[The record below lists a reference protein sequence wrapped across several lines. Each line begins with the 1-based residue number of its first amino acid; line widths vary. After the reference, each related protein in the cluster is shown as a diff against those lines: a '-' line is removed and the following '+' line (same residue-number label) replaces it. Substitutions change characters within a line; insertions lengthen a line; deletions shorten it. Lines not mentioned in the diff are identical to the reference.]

1 MTSNMSRKSEAEL
14 EARIEHLRSLP
25 VDEIR
30 ALWRQTFKSPPP
42 SALGKDML
50 GRMISYHIQE
60 KALGGLSRASL
71 RLLHDIGRGKA
82 APETARRRLKP
93 GTVLVREYQG
103 ARHSVVVAADGF
115 VWREETYASLSTIA
129 RLVTGTNWN
138 GPKFFGLRLSS
149 AETDKTDTPVRAPSR
164 RGKRRPQ

>member
-1 MTSNMSRKSEAEL
+1 MSQKSAAEI
-14 EARIEHLRSLP
+14 EVEIEHIRSLP
-25 VDEIR
+25 IDEIR
-30 ALWRQTFKSPPP
+30 ALWRQTFKLQPPT
-42 SALGKDML
+42 ALGKDML

-71 RLLHDIGRGKA
+71 RFLDDIGRGK
-82 APETARRRLKP
+82 PDVETTRRRLKP

-103 ARHSVVVAADGF
+103 ERHSVVVASDGF
-115 VWREETYASLSTIA
+115 VWREETYPSLSTIA

-149 AETDKTDTPVRAPSR
+149 GKADKAETTARNPSR
-164 RGKRRPQ
+164 GSKRRAK

>member
-1 MTSNMSRKSEAEL
+1 MSEKSEAEL
-14 EARIEHLRSLP
+14 AAAIEGVRSMP

-30 ALWRQTFKSPPP
+30 ELWRKTFKSPLP

-71 RLLHDIGRGKA
+71 RLLHDIGRGKS

-103 ARHSVVVAADGF
+103 ERHSVVVAADGF
-115 VWREETYASLSTIA
+115 IWRDETFASLSTIA

-138 GPKFFGLRLSS
+138 GPKFFGLRLRS
-149 AETDKTDTPVRAPSR
+149 AKTDKTDAPVRIQSCR
-164 RGKRRPQ
+164 NKRRTQ

>member
-1 MTSNMSRKSEAEL
+1 MSREGDAEL
-14 EARIEHLRSLP
+14 EAEIDRIRSLP
-25 VDEIR
+25 IVEIR
-30 ALWRQTFKSPPP
+30 ALWRQMLRSQPPA
-42 SALGKDML
+42 ALGRDML

-71 RLLHDIGRGKA
+71 RLLDDIGRGKPA
-82 APETARRRLKP
+82 IEKARRRLKP

-103 ARHSVVVAADGF
+103 ERHSVVVASDGF

-138 GPKFFGLRLSS
+138 GPKFFGLHLNSVK
-149 AETDKTDTPVRAPSR
+149 AGKIETGLRSPSR
-164 RGKRRPQ
+164 RIKRRHTQ

>member
-1 MTSNMSRKSEAEL
+1 MSREGELEIEAE
-14 EARIEHLRSLP
+14 IEQIRSLP
-25 VDEIR
+25 IDEIR
-30 ALWRQTFKSPPP
+30 ALWRQTFKSQPPP
-42 SALGKDML
+42 ALGKDML

-60 KALGGLSRASL
+60 KALGGLTRAAL
-71 RLLHDIGRGKA
+71 RLLDDIGRGKPA
-82 APETARRRLKP
+82 VETARRRLKP

-103 ARHSVVVAADGF
+103 ERHSVVVASDGF

-149 AETDKTDTPVRAPSR
+149 GKADKTEAALCSPSR
-164 RGKRRPQ
+164 RSKQRPR